1 MISGVILTRKTPF
14 LPANAYRRI
23 CGKRDLVVA
32 RYVLHLLG
40 FGRTPEI
47 DEEAVAH
54 VVHRCR
60 LRIAISAHRRDGH
73 LASSFEHRE
82 DLLTQTRVHLHLRG
96 TSRDQHISRSA
107 GVKEGKL
114 TRQALIQIKQSR
126 QPCKSARNK
135 DPVLVAIGMR
145 SGVPGWESTLFG
157 YSA

>member
-23 CGKRDLVVA
+23 CGKRDFVVA

-96 TSRDQHISRSA
+96 TSGDPTHLSLSGGAASA
-107 GVKEGKL
+107 
-114 TRQALIQIKQSR
+114 TCT
-126 QPCKSARNK
+126 PPRNRPK
-135 DPVLVAIGMR
+135 GGRRIMKRLVASSSASRRIR
-145 SGVPGWESTLFG
+145 RCSLF
-157 YSA
+157 SVRLR